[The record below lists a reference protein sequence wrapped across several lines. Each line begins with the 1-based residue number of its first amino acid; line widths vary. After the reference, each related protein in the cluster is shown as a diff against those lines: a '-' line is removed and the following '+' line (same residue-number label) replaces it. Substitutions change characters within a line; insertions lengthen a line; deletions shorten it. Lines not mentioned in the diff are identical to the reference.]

1 MNASYTVEPDMPPR
15 ERHTLS
21 AHEHRLA
28 TPEPT
33 PPDWDRGPLS
43 FLRCPR
49 STYVLALVFALLA
62 LWLRFDP
69 TYGAKTLGV
78 GDASKGHALAWFT
91 DADGAFA
98 WTGSPAQ
105 REAVSWLVLALGLGL
120 VVLLKAGRTRGVLA
134 VFLAALGAYDRLRP
148 DSDVRAWLV
157 TIAHR
162 KAIDVHRRAGRAP
175 VPLAEVP
182 ERPVGEDAFELADP
196 ELWRLVASLPD
207 KQRGAVVY
215 RHVAGLP
222 YAQVADLLG
231 CSAVAARRSAAD
243 GIARLRRHLTAE
255 TQEVQP

>member
-1 MNASYTVEPDMPPR
+1 MNASYTVEPDLPPR

-105 REAVSWLVLALGLGL
+105 REAVSWLVLALGLGS
-120 VVLLKAGRTRGVLA
+120 
-134 VFLAALGAYDRLRP
+134 AALVGPDTWHGVGAFPFGWVLVGAAIAIGVILLRTP
-148 DSDVRAWLV
+148 KG
-157 TIAHR
+157 T
-162 KAIDVHRRAGRAP
+162 
-175 VPLAEVP
+175 
-182 ERPVGEDAFELADP
+182 
-196 ELWRLVASLPD
+196 
-207 KQRGAVVY
+207 
-215 RHVAGLP
+215 
-222 YAQVADLLG
+222 
-231 CSAVAARRSAAD
+231 
-243 GIARLRRHLTAE
+243 
-255 TQEVQP
+255 

>member
-1 MNASYTVEPDMPPR
+1 MTVRPFD
-15 ERHTLS
+15 LLV
-21 AHEHRLA
+21 AEHGTVVWRVCRAVL
-28 TPEPT
+28 PE
-33 PPDWDRGPLS
+33 
-43 FLRCPR
+43 
-49 STYVLALVFALLA
+49 
-62 LWLRFDP
+62 
-69 TYGAKTLGV
+69 
-78 GDASKGHALAWFT
+78 T
-91 DADGAFA
+91 DADDA
-98 WTGSPAQ
+98 WSDT
-105 REAVSWLVLALGLGL
+105 
-120 VVLLKAGRTRGVLA
+120 
-134 VFLAALGAYDRLRP
+134 FLAALGAYDRLRP